1 MRVGFE
7 PKTLGK
13 KIEKIP
19 QKYILI
25 VMVVIVLA
33 ILGALYYFV
42 MIPQLETK
50 SKLVQEYTKL
60 QAELKKL
67 QDIKKNIDKHRK
79 EYAQMQE
86 LLQEV
91 MRQLPESKDL
101 PNLLR
106 SVTGV
111 SEETRL
117 KIKQFEPKQIKNRDF
132 YSELP
137 FDIKFQGKF
146 DNLASF
152 LDGVRK
158 LERII
163 SINNF
168 SIESKGPPNKAVLE
182 GSCGANAYVYLREPV
197 KKAEPAP
204 KKGAKKAGDDAASKK
219 K

>member
-1 MRVGFE
+1 MITI
-7 PKTLGK
+7 KTSKDPDLDCAVA
-13 KIEKIP
+13 
-19 QKYILI
+19 YTLS
-25 VMVVIVLA
+25 
-33 ILGALYYFV
+33 ILGGKWKWLILYLLFEYETLRYGQLKQKLAGITHK
-42 MIPQLETK
+42 MISQQLKE
-50 SKLVQEYTKL
+50 L
-60 QAELKKL
+60 QQSQL
-67 QDIKKNIDKHRK
+67 IHRK

-86 LLQEV
+86 LLQDV

-146 DNLASF
+146 GNLASF

>member
-7 PKTLGK
+7 PKSLGK

-25 VMVVIVLA
+25 VMVVLVLV
-33 ILGALYYFV
+33 ILAALYYFIMLPQV
-42 MIPQLETK
+42 ETKEKLAKEYNEVQLE
-50 SKLVQEYTKL
+50 LR
-60 QAELKKL
+60 KL
-67 QDIKKNIDKHRK
+67 QDIKRNIEKHRK

-91 MRQLPESKDL
+91 MRQLPESKDI

-111 SEETRL
+111 SEETML
-117 KIKQFEPKQIKNRDF
+117 KLKQFEPKQIKNKDF

-137 FDIKFQGKF
+137 FEIKFQGNF
-146 DNLASF
+146 NNLASF

-163 SINNF
+163 SIHSF
-168 SIESKGPPNKAVLE
+168 DIESKGSANKVFLE
-182 GSCGANAYVYLREPV
+182 GSCDANAYVYLREPV
-197 KKAEPAP
+197 KRPAP
-204 KKGAKKAGDDAASKK
+204 AKKAGK
-219 K
+219 

>member
-7 PKTLGK
+7 PKSLGK

-25 VMVVIVLA
+25 VMIVLVIVVLA
-33 ILGALYYFV
+33 GLYYFLMV
-42 MIPQLETK
+42 PQLERK
-50 SKLVQEYTKL
+50 AKVIKEYS
-60 QAELKKL
+60 QVRAELIKL
-67 QDIKKNIDKHRK
+67 KGIQKNIAKHRQ

-91 MRQLPESKDL
+91 MRQLPESKDI

-106 SVTGV
+106 SVTSV
-111 SEETRL
+111 TEETRL
-117 KIKQFEPKQIKNRDF
+117 KVKQFEPKQIKHKDF

-137 FDIKFQGKF
+137 FEMKFQGKF
-146 DNLASF
+146 SNLASF

-163 SINNF
+163 SVADF
-168 SIESKGPPNKAVLE
+168 SMEAKGPSNNILLE
-182 GSCGANAYVYLREPV
+182 GSCSANAYVYSKEPV
-197 KKAEPAP
+197 KRSPA
-204 KKGAKKAGDDAASKK
+204 KGAKGANVPPGKK
-219 K
+219 

>member
-7 PKTLGK
+7 PKSLGK

-25 VMVVIVLA
+25 VMIALVVVVLA
-33 ILGALYYFV
+33 GLYYFL
-42 MIPQLETK
+42 MMPQLERKTK
-50 SKLVQEYTKL
+50 VVKEYAQVQT
-60 QAELKKL
+60 ELARLKSI
-67 QDIKKNIDKHRK
+67 QKNIAKHRQ

-91 MRQLPESKDL
+91 MRQLPESKDI

-106 SVTGV
+106 SVTSV
-111 SEETRL
+111 TEETRL
-117 KIKQFEPKQIKNRDF
+117 KVKQFEPKQIKHTDF

-137 FDIKFQGKF
+137 FEMKFQGRF
-146 DNLASF
+146 RNLAAF

-163 SINNF
+163 SVTDF
-168 SIESKGPPNKAVLE
+168 TVEGKGSPKNIVVE
-182 GSCGANAYVYLREPV
+182 GSCSANAYVYLKQPV
-197 KKAEPAP
+197 KKAPAQ
-204 KKGAKKAGDDAASKK
+204 GAKKANVPPVKK
-219 K
+219 

>member
-7 PKTLGK
+7 PKPFGK
-13 KIEKIP
+13 KLEKIP

-25 VMVVIVLA
+25 VMVVLVFA

-42 MIPQLETK
+42 MIPQTETK
-50 SKLVQEYTKL
+50 EKLAKEYRDL
-60 QAELKKL
+60 QKELTTL
-67 QDIKKNIDKHRK
+67 RDIKKNIEKHRK

-86 LLQEV
+86 LLQDV
-91 MRQLPESKDL
+91 MRQLPESKDI

-117 KIKQFEPKQIKNRDF
+117 KLKQFEPKEIKNKDF

-137 FDIKFQGKF
+137 FEVKFQGKF
-146 DNLASF
+146 DNLATF

-168 SIESKGPPNKAVLE
+168 TIESKGPPNNVTVE
-182 GSCGANAYVYLREPV
+182 GTCGANAYVYLREPV
-197 KKAEPAP
+197 KKAAPAQP
-204 KKGAKKAGDDAASKK
+204 KGSQKAGDDGKSVKK
-219 K
+219 

>member
-7 PKTLGK
+7 PKSFGK
-13 KIEKIP
+13 KLEKIP

-25 VMVVIVLA
+25 VMVVLVLA

-42 MIPQLETK
+42 MIPQIETK
-50 SKLVQEYTKL
+50 EKLAKEYGDL
-60 QAELKKL
+60 QKELTTL
-67 QDIKKNIDKHRK
+67 REIKKNIEKHRK

-86 LLQEV
+86 LLQDV
-91 MRQLPESKDL
+91 MRQLPESKDI

-117 KIKQFEPKQIKNRDF
+117 KLKHFEPKEIKNKDF

-137 FDIKFQGKF
+137 FEVKFQGKF
-146 DNLASF
+146 DNLATF

-163 SINNF
+163 SIKDF
-168 SIESKGPPNKAVLE
+168 TIESKGPPNNVNVE
-182 GSCGANAYVYLREPV
+182 GTCGANAYVYLREPV
-197 KKAEPAP
+197 KKAAPAQP
-204 KKGAKKAGDDAASKK
+204 KGSQKAGDDGKSVKK
-219 K
+219 

>member
-7 PKTLGK
+7 PKSLGK

-25 VMVVIVLA
+25 VMVVLVFVVLA
-33 ILGALYYFV
+33 ALYYFL
-42 MIPQLETK
+42 MAPQLERK
-50 SKLVQEYTKL
+50 AKLEREYS
-60 QAELKKL
+60 ELRVEL
-67 QDIKKNIDKHRK
+67 GRLKNIQQNIAKHRR

-91 MRQLPESKDL
+91 MRQLPESKDI

-106 SVTGV
+106 SVTSV
-111 SEETRL
+111 TEETRL
-117 KIKQFEPKQIKNRDF
+117 KVKQFEPKQIKHKDF

-137 FDIKFQGKF
+137 FELKFQGKF
-146 DNLASF
+146 GNLASF

-163 SINNF
+163 SVADF
-168 SIESKGPPNKAVLE
+168 SVEAKGPPNNVVLE
-182 GSCGANAYVYLREPV
+182 GSCSANAYVYLKEPV
-197 KKAEPAP
+197 KKQPAQ
-204 KKGAKKAGDDAASKK
+204 GAKKANVPPAK
-219 K
+219 

>member
-7 PKTLGK
+7 PKSLGK
-13 KIEKIP
+13 KLEKIP

-25 VMVVIVLA
+25 VMVILVLA
-33 ILGALYYFV
+33 FLAALYYFV
-42 MIPQLETK
+42 MVPQMETK
-50 SKLVQEYTKL
+50 DKLAKDYREL
-60 QAELKKL
+60 QAELKTL

-79 EYAQMQE
+79 DYAQMQE
-86 LLQEV
+86 LLQDV
-91 MRQLPESKDL
+91 MRQLPESKDM
-101 PNLLR
+101 PALLR

-117 KIKQFEPKQIKNRDF
+117 KVKQFEPKQIKNKDF

-137 FDIKFQGKF
+137 FEIKFQGKF

-168 SIESKGPPNKAVLE
+168 AIESKGPPNNVVLE
-182 GSCGANAYVYLREPV
+182 GTCGANAYVYLREPV
-197 KKAEPAP
+197 KKPAP
-204 KKGAKKAGDDAASKK
+204 AKGAQKAGDDVTPKK

>member
-7 PKTLGK
+7 PKSLGK

-25 VMVVIVLA
+25 VMIVLVLVV
-33 ILGALYYFV
+33 LGALYYFV
-42 MIPQLETK
+42 MMPQLETK
-50 SKLVQEYTKL
+50 ARLAKEYSDL
-60 QAELKKL
+60 QVELGRLKSI
-67 QDIKKNIDKHRK
+67 QQNIAKHRK

-91 MRQLPESKDL
+91 MRQLPESKDI

-106 SVTGV
+106 SVTSV
-111 SEETRL
+111 TEETRL
-117 KIKQFEPKQIKNRDF
+117 KVKQFEPKQIRQKDF

-137 FDIKFQGKF
+137 FEIKFQGRF
-146 DNLASF
+146 SNLASF

-163 SINNF
+163 SVSDF
-168 SIESKGPPNKAVLE
+168 SIEAKGPPNNILLE
-182 GSCGANAYVYLREPV
+182 GSCSANAYVYS
-197 KKAEPAP
+197 KEPA
-204 KKGAKKAGDDAASKK
+204 KKPPAQGAKKANVPPAK
-219 K
+219 